1 MLSLSRPLRPIDYS
15 SASLASKTPLAAIR
29 ESRTGVQKLKNSFL
43 LRDDVRIESLLDRDD
58 SDRHM
63 YFY

>member
-29 ESRTGVQKLKNSFL
+29 ESRNGIQKLKNSFL
-43 LRDDVRIESLLDRDD
+43 PRDGMFALKDFRDD
-58 SDRHM
+58 S
-63 YFY
+63 